1 MQMVLAAAGFTHDEH
16 ARTRPPLL
24 STVSMCFQSSAG
36 NGVYVIPTRPL
47 PTPSFAHS
55 IFCSLHLLL
64 TPSFASLH
72 LLLAPHR
79 TAPHRSPH
87 RFAGTPSPRRPAT
100 CGRGRTSLSRWGSL
114 SPPGRACSTST
125 SGPWGCGSAGRS
137 GPCSRPCAWSTAT
150 TG

>member
-55 IFCSLHLLL
+55 IFCSLHL
-64 TPSFASLH
+64 PHSIFCSL
-72 LLLAPHR
+72 R
-79 TAPHRSPH
+79 TAPLRTAPRTASQVHRHPGDLPPAAGGEHHSPGGGRH
-87 RFAGTPSPRRPAT
+87 HLPDAPAALPQADHGDAGARGGAARVRGLVRGVRRR
-100 CGRGRTSLSRWGSL
+100 RGDQVEEI
-114 SPPGRACSTST
+114 
-125 SGPWGCGSAGRS
+125 
-137 GPCSRPCAWSTAT
+137 
-150 TG
+150 